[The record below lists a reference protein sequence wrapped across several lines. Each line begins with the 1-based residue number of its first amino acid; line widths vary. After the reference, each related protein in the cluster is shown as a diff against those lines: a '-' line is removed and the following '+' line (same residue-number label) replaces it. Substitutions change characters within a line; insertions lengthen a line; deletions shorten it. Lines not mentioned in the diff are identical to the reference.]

1 MDYKVGLLGRIAFLS
16 ASLFLLAYTIFDS
29 WGVFMISLLLIL
41 VIFQIIYLIKYS
53 QNSYQKVR
61 IFLDNIKQ
69 DKYSQ
74 LYPVK
79 FDGTEN
85 DELHIE
91 FNAILAKLK
100 EDQAEK
106 EANFQY
112 FRSVFKHLSIGLIT
126 FGENGQIQLLNTSA
140 KRILNVENLT
150 KIDEIEGVNKE
161 LHLAIQNL
169 KTGGSELI
177 KIAHPDGIMQL
188 SVYVIELLMRGEKF
202 KLVSLQ
208 NIQSELEEKEMEAW
222 QNLVKILTHEIM
234 NSIAP
239 ISSLA
244 GTIKSDLE
252 SKIDTLT
259 EISPQDL
266 EDYQMGISTIEKRSQ
281 GLISFVS
288 DFRSLAHIPVPKFSS
303 IAISKLFDQLEVL
316 LKHQLDFGQI
326 RLKKELDP
334 KELILFGDQT
344 QIEQVLINLTQNA
357 IQALEDCEE
366 KVITLRA
373 YIDEAGKIILEVSDT
388 GKGIEEEALGK
399 IFIPFFT
406 TKKKG
411 SGIGLSLSKQIMR
424 RHKGNIQVRSEQGEG
439 TTFKLIFNG

>member
-1 MDYKVGLLGRIAFLS
+1 MDYKVGLLGRIAFL
-16 ASLFLLAYTIFDS
+16 AATLFLLAYTIFNE
-29 WGVFMISLLLIL
+29 WGVFMISLFLIL
-41 VIFQIIYLIKYS
+41 VVIQIIFFLKYS
-53 QNSYQKVR
+53 ESSFKKVR
-61 IFLDNIKQ
+61 VFLDNIKQ

-79 FDGTEN
+79 FDGTET
-85 DELHIE
+85 DDLHIE

-106 EANFQY
+106 EAQYQY

-126 FGENGQIQLLNTSA
+126 FGENGNIQIINTSA
-140 KRILNVENLT
+140 KRILDVEELKN
-150 KIDEIEGVNKE
+150 ISEIEGINKE
-161 LHLAIQNL
+161 LHLAIHNL
-169 KTGGSELI
+169 RTGGSELI

-244 GTIKSDLE
+244 GTIKDEIE
-252 SKIDTLT
+252 SKMEDVSHVTP
-259 EISPQDL
+259 SDM
-266 EDYQMGISTIEKRSQ
+266 EDYLMGISTIEKRSQ
-281 GLISFVS
+281 GLINFVS
-288 DFRSLAHIPVPKFSS
+288 DFRSLAHIPTPKFGS
-303 IAISKLFDQLEVL
+303 IGISKLFDQLEVL
-316 LKHQLDFGQI
+316 LAHQLESNGI
-326 RLKKELDP
+326 TLRKELNP
-334 KELILFGDQT
+334 PELILFGDQT
-344 QIEQVLINLTQNA
+344 QIEQVLINLAQNA
-357 IQALEDCEE
+357 IHAVEDSDI
-366 KVITLRA
+366 KVITFRA
-373 YIDEAGKIILEVSDT
+373 FIDEAGKIILEVSDT
-388 GKGIEEEALGK
+388 GKGIEEEALSK

-424 RHKGNIQVRSEQGEG
+424 RHKGNIQVRSAIEEG